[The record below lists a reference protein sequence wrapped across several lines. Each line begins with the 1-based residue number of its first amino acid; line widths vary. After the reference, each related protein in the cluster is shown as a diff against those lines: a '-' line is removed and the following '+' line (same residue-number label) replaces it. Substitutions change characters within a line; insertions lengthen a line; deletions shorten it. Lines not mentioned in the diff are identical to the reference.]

1 MKFRSIAVLAV
12 AALLSSCT
20 SRGIN
25 LIPTADFTAI
35 VSPGVGFFIKTEATT
50 PPTQTIVLIA
60 PSIQFQ
66 ALAGSIGGVVTE
78 YTVRYLDQSNNPI
91 QVNGQT
97 VTGFTEGFGISVE
110 PGRSCKAGV
119 GYACPIIG
127 SENLVYVPGPITEGK
142 PHRLITGEVAE
153 AYLTERARAGGDPTN
168 WKAEITFKVV
178 DDNGASRQFVKVMNV
193 QYPLENTK

>member
-20 SRGIN
+20 SREIN
-25 LIPTADFTAI
+25 FLPTADYTA
-35 VSPGVGFFIKTEATT
+35 VVTPGVGFFTTTDATT
-50 PPTQTIVLIA
+50 KLTTITLIA

-66 ALAGSIGGVVTE
+66 ALAGAIGGVVTD

-91 QVNGQT
+91 QVSGQT
-97 VTGFTEGFGISVE
+97 VTGFSEGLGISVE

-119 GYACPIIG
+119 GYACPILG

-178 DDNGASRQFVKVMNV
+178 DDNGASRQFIKVMNV

>member
-1 MKFRSIAVLAV
+1 MKFTSIAVLAV

-25 LIPTADFTAI
+25 FIPTADYTAI
-35 VSPGVGFFIKTEATT
+35 INPGVGFFVETTATGNR
-50 PPTQTIVLIA
+50 IVLIA

-66 ALAGSIGGVVTE
+66 AIPGAIGGVVTD
-78 YTVRYLDQSNNPI
+78 YTVRYLDQSNNPL

-97 VTGFTEGFGISVE
+97 ISGFPEGLGISVQ
-110 PGRSCKAGV
+110 PGRSCDAGV
-119 GYACPIIG
+119 GYQCPLIG
-127 SENLVYVPGPITEGK
+127 SKNLLFVPGPKTDGN

-153 AYLTERARAGGDPTN
+153 AYLTERARAGGDPTG
-168 WKAEITFKVV
+168 WKAEITFRIQ
-178 DDNGASRQFVKVMNV
+178 DDNGANRQFVKVMNV